1 MSGKPS
7 AAAAEPAWA
16 ATRPKWPG
24 ELDPRA
30 TRCAASLTGLMHTP
44 RTTPTR
50 IRIAATLTG
59 VIVAL
64 LAVSFVVGLGGD
76 EEKAATS
83 TTATTTTGV
92 PMPPPLYEIDPS
104 WNLRGHSRFAGAER
118 NKRRAGGSGNLVE
131 GVENVPPARVNITT
145 TTIEQRV
152 ISLEESG
159 AVTTAPPTSYPPTS
173 YRSATSAV
181 GLG

>member
-1 MSGKPS
+1 MDT
-7 AAAAEPAWA
+7 A
-16 ATRPKWPG
+16 
-24 ELDPRA
+24 
-30 TRCAASLTGLMHTP
+30 

-50 IRIAATLTG
+50 IRIAAILTG

-64 LAVSFVVGLGGD
+64 LAVSFVLRLGGNED
-76 EEKAATS
+76 EAATT

-92 PMPPPLYEIDPS
+92 PMPPPLFELDPS
-104 WNLRGHSRFAGAER
+104 WNLRGHSLFAGAER

-159 AVTTAPPTSYPPTS
+159 AVTTAPPTSASRTSGSPTS
-173 YRSATSAV
+173 SGTRTS
-181 GLG
+181 GLGRG

>member
-1 MSGKPS
+1 MP
-7 AAAAEPAWA
+7 
-16 ATRPKWPG
+16 
-24 ELDPRA
+24 
-30 TRCAASLTGLMHTP
+30 TP
-44 RTTPTR
+44 RPTPTR

-64 LAVSFVVGLGGD
+64 LAVSFVLSLGGD
-76 EEKAATS
+76 EEKAAT
-83 TTATTTTGV
+83 TTTVTTTTGV

-118 NKRRAGGSGNLVE
+118 NKRRSGGSGKLVE

-159 AVTTAPPTSYPPTS
+159 AATSAPPTSGSRTS
-173 YRSATSAV
+173 RSPISSRSGTSAV
-181 GLG
+181 GSG